1 MNHEI
6 WAWVWSIPCWD
17 SKNFNELR
25 QLRNDQTWT
34 MSRRKHA
41 LLILKQDESYE
52 IQVNV
57 IHTIKYVQITSQW
70 NLMTRYIESWS
81 SKMLGH

>member
-1 MNHEI
+1 MI
-6 WAWVWSIPCWD
+6 KAW
-17 SKNFNELR
+17 N
-25 QLRNDQTWT
+25 

-70 NLMTRYIESWS
+70 NPMTRYIVSWM

>member
-1 MNHEI
+1 MI
-6 WAWVWSIPCWD
+6 KAW
-17 SKNFNELR
+17 N
-25 QLRNDQTWT
+25 

-70 NLMTRYIESWS
+70 NLMT
-81 SKMLGH
+81 H